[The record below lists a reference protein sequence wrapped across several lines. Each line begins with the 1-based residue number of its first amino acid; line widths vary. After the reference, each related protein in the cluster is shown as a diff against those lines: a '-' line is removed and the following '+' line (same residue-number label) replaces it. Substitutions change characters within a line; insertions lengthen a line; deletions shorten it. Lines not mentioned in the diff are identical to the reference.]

1 MKINRHGSIFY
12 GFFISPTWAVKDHE
26 SRRYKTH
33 VRIRDPDHVGE
44 SKRRLL
50 VKEKDTQPNLR
61 PKTKEKEQEI

>member
-44 SKRRLL
+44 SKR
-50 VKEKDTQPNLR
+50 EKGEGKR
-61 PKTKEKEQEI
+61 PTKRNKKTREQTKGEK